1 MASHSAELDS
11 KTLWGGKISP
21 FSTSYG
27 KLMMWFF
34 LVSDALTFGGLLI
47 SYGFTRHDCLES
59 WPIGEETFN
68 SLPFLGHGYPLLYV
82 ALMTFIL
89 IISSVTMVLAVEA
102 GHRMDRKGVTKWMIA
117 TIIGGFFFVGSQAWE
132 WYHFIHGSEFGKIE
146 LSDGSMAI
154 VKGHFGEIN
163 NFTIIEGGKH
173 HKKGEVIKDDLMHT
187 FQHAASTGK
196 LYKNEAIYFNGKQQ
210 AALVS
215 ELKKDTTGIRGA
227 KGKVDSL
234 NALLTKLKA
243 EEVKIS
249 NEAVS
254 NGVILLHDG
263 SLAKVNKANDHE
275 LTLII
280 KKSGGKY
287 HGTKEERLIK
297 GKEAHDL
304 YYSSIQAGEAN
315 RVIYGANL
323 KQNEYGPQQY
333 AQFFFFITGFHGFH
347 VFSGVVINII
357 ICLGVVAGTYHK
369 RGHYEMVE
377 KTGLYWHFVDL
388 VWVFVFTFFYLI

>member
-1 MASHSAELDS
+1 MAGHATKQIDA
-11 KTLWGGKISP
+11 KTLWGGKMSP

-47 SYGFTRHDCLES
+47 AYGFTRHATDQA

-68 SLPFLGHGYPLLYV
+68 SLPVLGHGYPLIYV

-102 GHRMDRKGVTKWMIA
+102 GHRMDKRGVVKWMIA

-146 LSDGSMAI
+146 LADGSQAI
-154 VKGHFGEIN
+154 VKGHFGEIE
-163 NFTIIEGGKH
+163 NFTIVESGHEYVKGDKLIEGESDKDKH
-173 HKKGEVIKDDLMHT
+173 IFGLEEGELMHQY
-187 FQHAASTGK
+187 QHAAVEGHIHG
-196 LYKNEAIYFNGKQQ
+196 N
-210 AALVS
+210 
-215 ELKKDTTGIRGA
+215 
-227 KGKVDSL
+227 
-234 NALLTKLKA
+234 
-243 EEVKIS
+243 KI
-249 NEAVS
+249 V
-254 NGVILLHDG
+254 LHDG
-263 SLAKVNKANDHE
+263 SVATFAKKNNEHME
-275 LTLII
+275 LII
-280 KKSGGKY
+280 KKDGGKY
-287 HGTKEERLIK
+287 KVGDKIENH
-297 GKEAHDL
+297 KEAAKVYDEVI
-304 YYSSIQAGEAN
+304 SSGEKN

-323 KQNEYGPQQY
+323 QQNEYGPQQY

-347 VFSGVVINII
+347 VFSGVIINIL
-357 ICLGVVAGTYHK
+357 ICLGAVRGVYHR

-388 VWVFVFTFFYLI
+388 VWVFVFTFFYLV

>member
-1 MASHSAELDS
+1 MAGHATKEIDAA
-11 KTLWGGKISP
+11 TLWGGKVSP

-47 SYGFTRHDCLES
+47 AYGFVRHDAQDA

-68 SLPFLGHGYPLLYV
+68 SLPFLGHGYPLVYV

-89 IISSVTMVLAVEA
+89 IVSSVTMVLAVEA

-146 LSDGSMAI
+146 LADGSQA
-154 VKGHFGEIN
+154 VVSGHFGEIE
-163 NFTIIEGGKH
+163 NFVVTEAGH
-173 HKKGEVIKDDLMHT
+173 HNKKGDVIKEDLMHT
-187 FQHAASTGK
+187 FQHAAIAGH
-196 LYKNEAIYFNGKQQ
+196 IDNGII
-210 AALVS
+210 
-215 ELKKDTTGIRGA
+215 E
-227 KGKVDSL
+227 
-234 NALLTKLKA
+234 
-243 EEVKIS
+243 
-249 NEAVS
+249 
-254 NGVILLHDG
+254 LHDG
-263 SLAKVNKANDHE
+263 SKAKINKQKDEH

-280 KKSGGKY
+280 KKAGGKY
-287 HGTKEERLIK
+287 KLNERITESKAAKEYYDALYSGT
-297 GKEAHDL
+297 
-304 YYSSIQAGEAN
+304 SN

-323 KQNEYGPQQY
+323 EQNEYGPQQY
-333 AQFFFFITGFHGFH
+333 GQFFFFITGFHGFH
-347 VFSGVVINII
+347 VFSGVMINII
-357 ICLGVVAGTYHK
+357 ILIGVVMGTYHK

-388 VWVFVFTFFYLI
+388 VWVFVFTFFYLV